1 MLPNFAQLSRPRRLS
16 DLAGQPVAQAML
28 GPQLEA
34 RQVGPVLLMAG
45 PRGTGKTTSARI
57 VSTALNCEVS
67 PGLEPCGGC
76 RSCQAMARLAPS
88 TETYLELDAGTS
100 GTIDQIRQLV
110 AEASMPVAPGQTRV
124 IVLDE
129 CHLLSQAAASALLKT
144 LEEPPPRVVF
154 VLATTDPH
162 KLLPTIRSRCL
173 EIPFTEVPA
182 AAVEARLAEL
192 AAEHSLELSGEQVQA
207 IAVAA
212 GGDLRRAMKLLQ
224 TSGTPDAFQS
234 GTFLLDTAGG
244 SRELLAARLVLAVAE
259 GDLPK
264 AAAEGRLLFG
274 GQGSRRLS
282 LQQAFSLLGEQL
294 YRLNLLLAGVP
305 AAELQVSAPE
315 AQALAEASQLLTPG
329 RGLAWAEALTSS
341 WSALADAPLADEP
354 ALGLVL
360 LRMLRANDQ
369 PAAPAPSASPGLP
382 TTPPAPAGPIA
393 TPTDAAGWAQ
403 AITGLEPGL
412 AALLGKAQLVSLA
425 NGLAVLRASSITRQ
439 RLQPRLMEAATAL
452 GLAIE
457 LAA

>member
-1 MLPNFAQLSRPRRLS
+1 
-16 DLAGQPVAQAML
+16 
-28 GPQLEA
+28 
-34 RQVGPVLLMAG
+34 
-45 PRGTGKTTSARI
+45 
-57 VSTALNCEVS
+57 
-67 PGLEPCGGC
+67 
-76 RSCQAMARLAPS
+76 
-88 TETYLELDAGTS
+88 
-100 GTIDQIRQLV
+100 
-110 AEASMPVAPGQTRV
+110 MPVAPGQTRV
-124 IVLDE
+124 LVLDE

-144 LEEPPPRVVF
+144 LEEPPPQVVF

-182 AAVEARLAEL
+182 VAIESRLAEL

-224 TSGTPDAFQS
+224 TSGTDEA
-234 GTFLLDTAGG
+234 TFLLDTTEG

-274 GQGSRRLS
+274 GQGSRRLT
-282 LQQAFSLLGEQL
+282 LPQAFSLLGEQI

-305 AAELQVSAPE
+305 AAELRVSALE
-315 AQALAEASQLLTPG
+315 AKALGEASQLLTPG

-360 LRMLRANDQ
+360 LRMLRAKDQ
-369 PAAPAPSASPGLP
+369 PAAAAPGPAPSASPGLP
-382 TTPPAPAGPIA
+382 TVVAVTTGPIE
-393 TPTDAAGWAQ
+393 TPKDAAAWPA

-412 AALLGKAQLVSLA
+412 ASLLGKAQLVSLA
-425 NGLAVLRASSITRQ
+425 NGVATLKASSITRQ
-439 RLQPRLMEAATAL
+439 RLQPRLMEAATVL

-457 LAA
+457 LVG